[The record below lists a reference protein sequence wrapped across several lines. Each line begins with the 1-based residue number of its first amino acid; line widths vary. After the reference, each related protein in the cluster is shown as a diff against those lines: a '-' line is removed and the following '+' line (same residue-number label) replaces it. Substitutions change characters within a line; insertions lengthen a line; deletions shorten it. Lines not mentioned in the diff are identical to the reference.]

1 VSDPL
6 TYARKVAVV
15 TGAARNIGRAI
26 AERLARDGARV
37 ALADIDPVVED
48 VAAGIAARGGDV
60 FAQPLDVSVRAQ
72 VDALFD
78 AVDRRFGPVELLV
91 NNAAVVRGAV
101 RHFLAGD
108 EEWWDRVLA
117 VNLKG
122 QFLCARSA
130 AAVMA
135 REGRGVIINISSG
148 GATRAHRGMA
158 AYDASKGGSEAL
170 TRALALDLAPY
181 GIRVVA
187 IVPGLISQDGQSPES
202 LALAAATVP
211 MGRVG
216 YPDDIAAAVAFA
228 ASDDAAYITGTTIA
242 VDGGLLSQQRSPQVE
257 TFPVST
263 FPPPP
268 PAKDGL

>member
-1 VSDPL
+1 VSERF
-6 TYARKVAVV
+6 AGKVAVV

-26 AERLARDGARV
+26 AGRLAGDGAQV
-37 ALADIDPVVED
+37 ALADIDPAVDETAAAL
-48 VAAGIAARGGDV
+48 AAGGGDV
-60 FAQPLDVSVRAQ
+60 FGYRLDVSVRSQ
-72 VDALFD
+72 VDALFES
-78 AVDRRFGPVELLV
+78 VERRFGPVEVLV
-91 NNAAVVRGAV
+91 NNAAVVREAI
-101 RHFLAGD
+101 RHVLAAD

-122 QFLCARSA
+122 QFLCARRA
-130 AAVMA
+130 AEVMA
-135 REGRGVIINISSG
+135 RRGRGVIVNISSG

-187 IVPGLISQDGQSPES
+187 IVPGLIGQDGQPPES
-202 LALAAATVP
+202 LELAAATVP
-211 MGRVG
+211 LGRVG
-216 YPDDIAAAVAFA
+216 HPDDIAAAVAFA
-228 ASDDAAYITGTTIA
+228 VSDDAAYITGTTIA

-263 FPPPP
+263 FPLPPI
-268 PAKDGL
+268 A

>member
-1 VSDPL
+1 MSERL
-6 TYARKVAVV
+6 AEKVAVV
-15 TGAARNIGRAI
+15 TGAGRNIGRAI
-26 AERLARDGARV
+26 AERLVADGARV
-37 ALADIDPVVED
+37 ALADIDPAVEETT
-48 VAAGIAARGGDV
+48 AAILARGGDV
-60 FAQPLDVSVRAQ
+60 FGQRIDVSARVE

-78 AVDRRFGPVELLV
+78 AVVERFGTVDILV
-91 NNAAVVRGAV
+91 NNAAIVRGAA

-122 QFLCARSA
+122 QFLCARRA
-130 AAVMA
+130 AEVMA
-135 REGRGVIINISSG
+135 RDGRGVIINMSSG

-187 IVPGLISQDGQSPES
+187 IVPGLISQDGQPPES
-202 LALAAATVP
+202 LELAAATVP
-211 MGRVG
+211 LGRVG
-216 YPDDIAAAVAFA
+216 LPADVAAVVAFA
-228 ASDDAAYITGTTIA
+228 ASDDADYITGTTIA

-268 PAKDGL
+268 TKEEP

>member
-1 VSDPL
+1 VSERF
-6 TYARKVAVV
+6 AGKVAVV

-26 AERLARDGARV
+26 AERLAGDGARV
-37 ALADIDPVVED
+37 ALADIDRVVEE
-48 VAAGIAARGGDV
+48 AAAAIAADGGDV
-60 FAQPLDVSVRAQ
+60 FGYRLDVSVHSE
-72 VDALFD
+72 VDALFHS
-78 AVDRRFGPVELLV
+78 VERRFGPVELLV
-91 NNAAVVRGAV
+91 NNAAVVRAAV

-122 QFLCARSA
+122 QFLCARRA
-130 AAVMA
+130 AEVMA

-181 GIRVVA
+181 GIRVVG
-187 IVPGLISQDGQSPES
+187 IVPGLIGQDGQPPES

-211 MGRVG
+211 LGRVG
-216 YPDDIAAAVAFA
+216 HPDDIAAAVAFA

-263 FPPPP
+263 FPPR
-268 PAKDGL
+268 PARDEP